1 MSTKKFNV
9 TVYETYRVTR
19 IVEAE
24 DVDEAKRD
32 AEDGKGKEVCRVYD
46 GHLETGT
53 EAEEIS

>member
-1 MSTKKFNV
+1 
-9 TVYETYRVTR
+9 VYETYRVTR